1 MKYTYLIINVLTV
14 IFPVLLSFDKRVHFY
29 RSWKFIW
36 PGMGITGLFFLF
48 WDVLFTIKGV
58 WSFNPQYIIGV
69 TFFAL
74 PIEEILF
81 FLTVPFSCIFIYA
94 CLNHYIN
101 WQINKRLV
109 NIISGLIMALCALML
124 IWYHTRLYS
133 AVTFGLLFVL
143 IPLLQYGFK
152 VSWLN
157 RYYIAFVVALIPFYI
172 VNGILT
178 AIPVVMYNNQ
188 ENMGLRIGTIPFED
202 HFYLMALLLMNI
214 GFFEYFKPK
223 INHRERTS

>member
-94 CLNHYIN
+94 CLNHYIS

-133 AVTFGLLFVL
+133 VITFGLLFVL
-143 IPLLQYGFK
+143 ILLLQYGFK